1 MSYIPEKG
9 DIVWLDFDPSSGS
22 EIMKRRP
29 AFVISREIFNERVRM
44 AVVAPIT
51 SKIRGVPLEVILSSQ
66 GLKTSGSVLVYQ
78 LKSLDIFQ
86 RKVKFIEKAPLAI
99 TEKVTAI
106 AQLIVS

>member
-1 MSYIPEKG
+1 MPYLPEKG
-9 DIVWLDFDPSSGS
+9 DIIWLDFDPSSGG

-51 SKIRGVPLEVILSSQ
+51 SKIRDVPLEVVLPSK

-86 RKVKFIEKAPLAI
+86 RKVKFIEKAPLAV